1 MMWAVDGFDRMT
13 PANRWPRDGR
23 RAFLR
28 LAATTAGAKLLG
40 CGPRS
45 CGPEADLTATPDAGP
60 RPGIPYGV
68 MSGDVSASAA
78 VIWAASDRAARMR
91 VRWSKSDRL
100 GDATTVLGPVV
111 TPESAFAGKL
121 VMEGLPAG
129 QDIFYEVV
137 FEEEGGRAA
146 GVPVVGHL
154 RTAPEAARDLRF
166 LWSGDTAGQGWGINL
181 DWGGMRVY
189 DAMRALDPDFFIHS
203 GDRIYA
209 DSPIRPEVALPGG
222 EVWKN
227 VVIPG
232 VDKVAETLD
241 EFRARHRYN
250 LLDAK
255 VRAFGAHVAQL
266 VQWDDHEVLN
276 NWYPGEILSAR
287 ERRYRTREVNLL
299 AERGRQAF
307 LEWTPIRIQPGEPRR
322 IHRSFQLGP
331 LLDVFMLDM
340 RSFRGP
346 NTPGREPQAT
356 PFLGEG
362 QLGWLKQALAGSKA
376 VWKVIAADMPVGL
389 VVPDGAA
396 FDGVANGDGGPP
408 LGRELELASLL
419 SFIKAAGIANV
430 VWLTADVHY
439 TAAHHYDPSRARF
452 ADFSPFWEMVSGPL
466 HAGTFGPNEL
476 DDTFGPE
483 VRFRK
488 APEPGQGNLPP
499 SAGLQFFGE
508 VLISAKDRAMT
519 VNLRDLTG
527 AVLFSQVIPPEAA

>member
-1 MMWAVDGFDRMT
+1 M
-13 PANRWPRDGR
+13 NRRPLFLDDMASRGRGR

-28 LAATTAGAKLLG
+28 LAAATAGARLLG
-40 CGPRS
+40 CGPRQA
-45 CGPEADLTATPDAGP
+45 GPEAELTVAPDAGRA

-68 MSGDVSASAA
+68 QSGDVSAGSA
-78 VIWAASDRAARMR
+78 VIWAASDRPARMR

-100 GDATTVLGPVV
+100 GDATTVMGPVV

-121 VMEGLPAG
+121 VLQGLPAG

-137 FEEEGGRAA
+137 FEDPKGGRSAS
-146 GVPVVGHL
+146 VPLVGHL
-154 RTAPEAARDLRF
+154 RTAPEVARDLRF
-166 LWSGDTAGQGWGINL
+166 LWSGDTAGQGWGIDL
-181 DWGGMRVY
+181 ERGGMRIH
-189 DAMRALDPDFFIHS
+189 DPMRELDPDFFIHS

-209 DSPIRPEVALPGG
+209 DNPIQPEVALPDGK
-222 EVWKN
+222 VWRN
-227 VVIPG
+227 VVIEG

-250 LLDAK
+250 LLDAG

-276 NWYPGEILSAR
+276 NWYPGEILTA
-287 ERRYRTREVNLL
+287 EETRYHVRDVSLL
-299 AERGRQAF
+299 AERSRRAF
-307 LEWTPIRIQPGEPRR
+307 LEWTPMRIQPDDPRR
-322 IHRSFQLGP
+322 IHRSFHFGP

-346 NTPGREPQAT
+346 NTPGREPHAT
-356 PFLGEG
+356 PILGEG
-362 QLGWLKQALAGSKA
+362 QLGWLKQALASSTA

-396 FDGVANGDGGPP
+396 MEGVANGDGPA
-408 LGRELELASLL
+408 LGRELEIAGLL

-439 TAAHHYDPSRARF
+439 TAAHHYHPSRARF
-452 ADFSPFWEMVSGPL
+452 TDFSPFWEMVSGPL

-483 VRFRK
+483 VRFQK
-488 APEPGQGNLPP
+488 APPPGQANLPP

-508 VLISAKDRAMT
+508 VQISAKDRAMT

-527 AVLFSQVIPPEAA
+527 AVLFSQVLPPDAG

>member
-1 MMWAVDGFDRMT
+1 MKQRPPWLDDMART
-13 PANRWPRDGR
+13 AQGR

-28 LAATTAGAKLLG
+28 LAAASAGARLLG
-40 CGPRS
+40 CGQRTA
-45 CGPEADLTATPDAGP
+45 GPEAELSATPDGGRA

-68 MSGDVSASAA
+68 QSGDVSAGSA
-78 VIWAASDRAARMR
+78 VIWAASDRPARMR
-91 VRWSKSDRL
+91 VRWSKSDKL
-100 GDATTVLGPVV
+100 AGATTVMGEMV

-121 VMEGLPAG
+121 LLEGLPAG

-137 FEEEGGRAA
+137 FEDPSSARLTSA
-146 GVPVVGHL
+146 PLVGHL
-154 RTAPEAARDLRF
+154 RTAPEVARDLRF

-181 DWGGMRVY
+181 EWGGMRIY
-189 DAMRALDPDFFIHS
+189 DPMRELSPDFFIHS

-209 DSPIRPEVALPGG
+209 DSPIQAEVALPDGKL
-222 EVWKN
+222 WKN
-227 VVIPG
+227 VVIEG
-232 VDKVAETLD
+232 VGKVAETLE

-250 LLDAK
+250 LLDAR

-276 NWYPGEILSAR
+276 NWYPGEILSEA
-287 ERRYRTREVNLL
+287 EPRYRIRDVSLL
-299 AERGRQAF
+299 AERGRHAF
-307 LEWTPIRIQPGEPRR
+307 MEWTPIRIQPDDPRR
-322 IHRSFQLGP
+322 IHRAFHFGP

-356 PFLGEG
+356 AFLGEG
-362 QLGWLKQALAGSKA
+362 QIGWLKQALASSKA

-396 FDGVANGDGGPP
+396 FEGVANGNGPA

-419 SFIKAAGIANV
+419 SFIKSAKIFNV

-439 TAAHHYDPSRARF
+439 TAAHHYHPSRARF
-452 ADFSPFWEMVSGPL
+452 TDFSPFWEMVSGPL

-483 VRFRK
+483 VRFQK
-488 APEPGQGNLPP
+488 APPAGQANLPP
-499 SAGLQFFGE
+499 SAGWQFFGE
-508 VLISAKDRAMT
+508 VLISAKDRTMT

-527 AVLFSQVIPPEAA
+527 AVLFSQVIPPAG